1 MYAEKLK
8 ESIGGVMGSFTLR
21 NGTITESDLNGE
33 LQFVTQSIMYVIEA
47 VQERKPL
54 KKIIFFGDKK
64 NLYIYIHP
72 PYTIG
77 VLLSLSANI
86 HLLNLMIKRIVET
99 PDTDQMTSQENFQ
112 NTIPYLYRPLEEL
125 LPNVP
130 SYSGEV
136 LKHIDGKRTIK
147 EIIELSSLPAN
158 EVIDIILTYRKSS
171 ELLYRE

>member
-8 ESIGGVMGSFTLR
+8 ESIGGVIGSFTLR

-33 LQFVTQSIMYVIEA
+33 LQFVTQSLLYFIEA

-54 KKIIFFGDKK
+54 KKLVFFGNRK
-64 NLYIYIHP
+64 NLYIYVHP

-86 HLLNLMIKRIVET
+86 HLLNLMIKRILET
-99 PDTDQMTSQENFQ
+99 PDVDQEKSPLDFQ
-112 NTIPYLYRPLEEL
+112 DTVPYLYRSLEEL

-130 SYSGEV
+130 EYSRQV
-136 LKHIDGKRTIK
+136 LKHVDGKRTIK
-147 EIIELSSLPAN
+147 EIIELSSLPAH
-158 EVIDIILTYRKSS
+158 EVIDIILSYRKSS

>member
-21 NGTITESDLNGE
+21 NGTISESDLNGE

-86 HLLNLMIKRIVET
+86 HLLNLMMKRILET
-99 PDTDQMTSQENFQ
+99 PDADQMNSQENFQ

>member
-8 ESIGGVMGSFTLR
+8 QSIGGVIGSFTLR
-21 NGTITESDLNGE
+21 NGTITESDLHGE
-33 LQFVTQSIMYVIEA
+33 LQFVTQSILYVIEA
-47 VQERKPL
+47 VQDRKPL
-54 KKIIFFGDKK
+54 KKLIFFGDKK
-64 NLYIYIHP
+64 NLYVYTHP

-86 HLLNLMIKRIVET
+86 HLLNLMIKRILET
-99 PDTDQMTSQENFQ
+99 PDVAESSPAEFLD
-112 NTIPYLYRPLEEL
+112 TIPYLYRSLDEL

-130 SYSGEV
+130 SYSREV
-136 LKHIDGKRTIK
+136 LKHIDGKRTIR

-158 EVIDIILTYRKSS
+158 EVLDIILTYRKSS